1 MRTGPVLAALATA
14 ASLLAGSALADEATV
29 RAALKQLIP
38 NATIDTVKDAPVPG
52 FSEVI
57 VGGQVIYVS
66 NDGKYLMQGLL
77 YDVAARQDLT
87 ERSMRSVRKKEMDAA
102 PVKERIIFSPPN
114 GKVKHRVAVFT
125 DIDCGYCQRLHSQ
138 MAQYNELGIEI
149 QYLLF
154 PRAGVPSDAS
164 RKAVAVWCAADNRAA
179 LTDAKA
185 GKDPGNAECANPI
198 EAQYHLGQK
207 VGVSGTPSIVM
218 GDGSFMPGYLP
229 PQDLLSRLDAMAKD
243 AAGRDEKKTAA
254 N

>member
-1 MRTGPVLAALATA
+1 MRTGPTFAALATA
-14 ASLLAGSALADEATV
+14 ASLMAGSALADEAAV

-38 NATIDTVKDAPVPG
+38 DATVDSVKAAPLAG

-57 VGGQVIYVS
+57 VHGQVIYVS

-77 YDVAARQDLT
+77 YDVSNRQDLT
-87 ERSMRSVRKKEMDAA
+87 EKSMRGVRKKEMDAA
-102 PVKERIIFSPPN
+102 PVKERITFSPPD

-125 DIDCGYCQRLHSQ
+125 DIDCGYCRRLHSQ
-138 MAQYNELGIEI
+138 MAEYNALGIEV

-154 PRAGVPSDAS
+154 PRAGVPSDSS

-179 LTDAKA
+179 LTEAKS

-218 GDGSFMPGYLP
+218 ADGSFMPGYLP
-229 PQDLLSRLDAMAKD
+229 PQDLLARLEANAKE
-243 AAGRDEKKTAA
+243 AQTRTAA
-254 N
+254 AQ

>member
-1 MRTGPVLAALATA
+1 MRTGPTFATLAVAT
-14 ASLLAGSALADEATV
+14 SLLAGSALADEATV

-38 NATIDTVKDAPVPG
+38 DATIDTVKAAPLAG

-77 YDVAARQDLT
+77 YDVGNRQDLT
-87 ERSMRSVRKKEMDAA
+87 ERSMRGVRKHEMDAA
-102 PVKERIIFSPPN
+102 PVKERIIYSPAD

-125 DIDCGYCQRLHSQ
+125 DIDCGYCRRMHSQ
-138 MAQYNELGIEI
+138 MAEYNALGIEI

-154 PRAGVPSDAS
+154 PRAGVPSDSS
-164 RKAVAVWCAADNRAA
+164 RKAISVWCASDNRTA

-185 GKDPGNAECANPI
+185 GKDPGTAECANPV

-218 GDGSFMPGYLP
+218 ADGSFMPGYLP
-229 PQDLLSRLDAMAKD
+229 PQDLLARLEANAKD
-243 AAGRDEKKTAA
+243 ASSRTAA
-254 N
+254 K